1 MITLEPIT
9 YSAGDVQELTGV
21 SAVSQRNWRT
31 RGFLPPLPE
40 GKHYRAD
47 VFDMAM
53 LKITAHLAERL
64 PVADAVEIAETSAR
78 AVASHALAVHTAWQG
93 LPKTLPETLSAQ
105 SLVQS
110 ALRRR
115 YGDAARVIPAD
126 YLIIWADG
134 SEVWAGN
141 VNAALEAATFAQT
154 GGAILLLDLAQI
166 GFDLATQGRP
176 LMKVRIS
183 QGEEESA

>member
-40 GKHYRAD
+40 GKHYRAN

-64 PVADAVEIAETSAR
+64 PVADAVEIARISAR
-78 AVASHALAVHTAWQG
+78 AAARHALQHPKAWEG
-93 LPKTLPETLSAQ
+93 LPPALTPEALA
-105 SLVQS
+105 QS
-110 ALRRR
+110 ALRQH
-115 YGDAARVIPAD
+115 YGKDAQVFPAD

-134 SEVWAGN
+134 SEAWVAD

-166 GFDLATQGRP
+166 GFDLGAHGRP
-176 LMKVRIS
+176 FMKVRTS
-183 QGEEESA
+183 QSEGESA